1 MVINPKI
8 KVGVIWAGVVG
19 SYPDLFN
26 RPTRTP
32 SPNATP
38 GFRGSWRRSLLS
50 IFGSPEDNPEFWD
63 SISANAYLEDL
74 SGPLQL
80 HHGTADGSVP
90 LVNSELLYDQTQRAG
105 KVVEFY
111 TYDGDDHN
119 LTKYFYLAMTR
130 TVEFFDKYLKG
141 S

>member
-1 MVINPKI
+1 MVTDENI
-8 KVGVIWAGVVG
+8 KAGVIWAGVVG

-32 SPNATP
+32 NPNATP
-38 GFRGSWRRSLLS
+38 SFRGSWRTGLLA
-50 IFGSPEDNPEFWD
+50 IFGSPADNPDFWE

-80 HHGTADGSVP
+80 HHGTGDTSVP
-90 LVNSELLYDQTQRAG
+90 LVNSEMLYSQTNKAG
-105 KVVEFY
+105 KTVEFY
-111 TYDGDDHN
+111 TYEDDDHN
-119 LTKYFYLAMTR
+119 MTKFFYLAMTR
-130 TVEFFDKYLKG
+130 TIEFFDTYLKD